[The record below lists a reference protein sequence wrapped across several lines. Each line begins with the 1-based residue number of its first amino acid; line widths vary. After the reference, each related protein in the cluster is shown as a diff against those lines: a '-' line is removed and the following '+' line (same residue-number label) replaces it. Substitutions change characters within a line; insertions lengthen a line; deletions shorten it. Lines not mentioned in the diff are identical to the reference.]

1 MSSPFKKKPERKK
14 LKEEKK
20 SGGGIWNIP
29 EVCGTLELKAMLDLI
44 ISSEMSRQD
53 NVM

>member
-1 MSSPFKKKPERKK
+1 MKIGARSFKKRR
-14 LKEEKK
+14 
-20 SGGGIWNIP
+20 GIQRIP
-29 EVCGTLELKAMLDLI
+29 EVSETLELKAMLDLI